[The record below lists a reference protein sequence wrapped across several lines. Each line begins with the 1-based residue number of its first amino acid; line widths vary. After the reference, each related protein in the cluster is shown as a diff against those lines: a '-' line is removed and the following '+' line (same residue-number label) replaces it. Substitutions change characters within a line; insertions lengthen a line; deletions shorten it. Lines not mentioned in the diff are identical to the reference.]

1 MKYLKNQSMEFLD
14 IDDDNV
20 VVYDP
25 DSGDTHYISETGKTI
40 LALLD
45 ENDEADPLISEL
57 CKMYAADKEELTSD
71 VLTFLGELVEKKVL
85 ITL

>member
-45 ENDEADPLISEL
+45 ENDEVDLLISEL
-57 CKMYAADKEELTSD
+57 CKMYAADKEELRSD
-71 VLTFLGELVEKKVL
+71 VLEFLNELVEKKVL

>member
-45 ENDEADPLISEL
+45 ENDEADP
-57 CKMYAADKEELTSD
+57 
-71 VLTFLGELVEKKVL
+71 
-85 ITL
+85 